1 MEKEENVLGTKKISK
16 LLFSF
21 AIPSIIGM
29 IVNSLYNIVDQIFI
43 GWGVGYLGNGAT
55 SIIFPINMI
64 CLAFALMFGD
74 GASAFLSLK
83 LGEGKKKE
91 AEKGVSSAI
100 GFSMLFSIIIS
111 IFILVFLPKLVNV
124 FGCTEEL
131 RPYALSYGLFI
142 VLGFPFMMIGTT
154 LNSLV
159 RADGSPKYA
168 MKSMIIGAVLNCIL
182 DPILIFALNWG
193 VKGAAVATMISQ
205 IVSFLININYLRKF
219 KTIKINL
226 NIKNISFSYLRKIC
240 SLGISSFI
248 TQMSIVAVVTTE
260 NNVLGQL
267 GNESI
272 FGPNIPITVLG
283 IVMKISQILN
293 SIVIGLAVGAQPIV
307 GYNYGAGN
315 YKRVKETLKY
325 VLSIS
330 VIISTI
336 ALILFQ
342 TMPDKLIAVF
352 GKNDDELYMKFAEMA
367 FRIYLMMTILNG
379 VQIPSSIFFQAI
391 GHSKKSIVVSLS
403 RQVLV
408 LIPAM
413 IVFGKLFGIN
423 GVLYA
428 GPFADVVAFII
439 TIILLIFEMK
449 NMKEVN
455 AEENKDEDK
464 DYVAKIDKH
473 IVITIGREYGSGGR
487 YVGELVAK
495 KLGIKCYDK
504 KFIQELAKE
513 TGMNIEYI
521 EEKEQKETDISS
533 YGNLTNADDLFIQ
546 ESKLIKKLYKE
557 ESCVIVGRC
566 ADYVLRDEKDVA
578 KVFIYAS
585 DDEKVNRA
593 VKYYGLNKKKAK
605 SEIDRINKLRA
616 KHYKHYTDSDWK
628 DVKNYDLMLN
638 VDEHGVE
645 KCADIIC
652 EFVNK

>member
-1 MEKEENVLGTKKISK
+1 MEKEENSLGTKKISK

-91 AEKGVSSAI
+91 AEKGVSSSI
-100 GFSMLFSIIIS
+100 GFSIMFSIILS
-111 IFILVFLPKLVNV
+111 LLILVFLPKLVNV
-124 FGCTEEL
+124 FGCTEDL

-168 MKSMIIGAVLNCIL
+168 MKSMVIGAVLNCIL
-182 DPILIFALNWG
+182 DPIFIFALNWG
-193 VKGAAVATMISQ
+193 VKGAAIATMISQ
-205 IVSFLININYLRKF
+205 IVSFVININYIRKF
-219 KTIKINL
+219 KTIKIDLNL
-226 NIKNISFSYLRKIC
+226 KNISFSYLRKIC

-325 VLSIS
+325 VISIS

-352 GKNDDELYMKFAEMA
+352 GKSDDELYMKFAEMA

-413 IVFGKLFGIN
+413 ILFGKYFGIN

-428 GPFADVVAFII
+428 GPFADIVAFLI
-439 TIILLIFEMK
+439 TLVLLIFELK
-449 NMKEVN
+449 NMKETKVDI
-455 AEENKDEDK
+455 KDNDIEK
-464 DYVAKIDKH
+464 KVKKIDKH
-473 IVITIGREYGSGGR
+473 LVITIGREYGSGGR
-487 YVGELVAK
+487 YVGELVAE
-495 KLGIKCYDK
+495 KLGINCYDK
-504 KFIQELAKE
+504 EFIHKLAKE
-513 TGMNIEYI
+513 TGMDVGYI
-521 EEKEQKETDISS
+521 ENKEQKETDISN
-533 YGNLTNADDLFIQ
+533 YGNLTNSDDLFIQ
-546 ESKLIKKLYKE
+546 ESNLIKKLYNE

-566 ADYVLRDEKDVA
+566 ADYVLKEKENVI

-585 DDEKVNRA
+585 EEEKIKRA

-638 VDEHGVE
+638 VGEHGVE

>member
-455 AEENKDEDK
+455 VEENKDEDK

-645 KCADIIC
+645 KCADITC